1 MDTLPSS
8 LLLNS
13 AMRDPHVRDMLH
25 KKTTSDRAGSREE
38 AKLAQLEVDSMTPLY
53 DGCNPEVTRLSFTLE
68 LLKTKAKNKWTDTSL
83 DELLKYLKKVLP
95 AGSLCPT
102 SVEEAKKIMCL
113 LICHAL
119 DMTHASMIAS
129 YIGTSTRK
137 KPSVQ
142 SAMLHDIK
150 RPERKLHRKLYGTF
164 RSLRVYSGIS

>member
-1 MDTLPSS
+1 
-8 LLLNS
+8 
-13 AMRDPHVRDMLH
+13 
-25 KKTTSDRAGSREE
+25 
-38 AKLAQLEVDSMTPLY
+38 MT
-53 DGCNPEVTRLSFTLE
+53 FTLE
-68 LLKTKAKNKWTDTSL
+68 LLKMKAKNKWADTSL
-83 DELLKYLKKVLP
+83 DELLKYLKKVLR

-102 SVEEAKKIMCL
+102 SVEEAKKKSCAL
-113 LICHAL
+113 VICHTF
-119 DMTHASMIAS
+119 DITYASMTTS